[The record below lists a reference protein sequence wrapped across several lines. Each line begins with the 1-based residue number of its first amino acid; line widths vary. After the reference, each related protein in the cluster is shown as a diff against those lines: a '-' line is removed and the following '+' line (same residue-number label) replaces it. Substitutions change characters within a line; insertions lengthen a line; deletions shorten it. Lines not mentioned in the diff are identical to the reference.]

1 MVHVRFQ
8 GRSFDFNERELAI
21 SAEMTDVEVKR
32 QVARHFDVGF
42 DRLND
47 YVVDRGP
54 KGDLIVR
61 PEAVYG

>member
-8 GRSFDFNERELAI
+8 GRSYDFDERDLGI
-21 SAEMTDVEVKR
+21 RVGMSDVEVKR
-32 QVARHFDVGF
+32 QVAQRFDVGF
-42 DRLND
+42 DRLNE